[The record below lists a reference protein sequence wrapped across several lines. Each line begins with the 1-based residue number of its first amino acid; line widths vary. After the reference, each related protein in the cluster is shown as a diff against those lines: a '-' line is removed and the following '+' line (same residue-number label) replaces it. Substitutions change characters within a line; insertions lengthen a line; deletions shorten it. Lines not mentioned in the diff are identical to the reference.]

1 MTRPEKLTPQQ
12 ARVAM
17 MVAEGA
23 TDKAIAAELG
33 IHVQTVRFH
42 IRGIAAAWN
51 LEKGK
56 VTRVL
61 IALKV
66 PRKAA

>member
-1 MTRPEKLTPQQ
+1 MTRPDKLTPQQ

-17 MVAEGA
+17 LVAEGA
-23 TDKAIAAELG
+23 TDKAIAEKLE

-42 IRGIAAAWN
+42 IRRIAVAWQ
-51 LEKGK
+51 LDPTK
-56 VTRVL
+56 VTRVQ
-61 IALKV
+61 IAQRV